1 MGLRI
6 MRLKRIDV
14 LDFLNN
20 TRRLAFSN
28 RAVSIN
34 GFPVSL
40 VYLRIGTA
48 DYCFYTKSYHMI
60 PHMDS
65 LILRVSRFPLS
76 YLEDETMTKVHYDV
90 LRQIVTISIMENH
103 VDTGIPDGAFSPV

>member
-6 MRLKRIDV
+6 MRLKHIDV

-28 RAVSIN
+28 QAVFIN
-34 GFPVSL
+34 GFPVSF
-40 VYLRIGTA
+40 VYLCIGTA
-48 DYCFYTKSYHMI
+48 DYCFYTKSCYVI

-65 LILRVSRFPLS
+65 LILRVSRFPFS
-76 YLEDETMTKVHYDV
+76 YLEDETMTKVRYDV
-90 LRQIVTISIMENH
+90 LRQIVTISIMENR
-103 VDTGIPDGAFSPV
+103 VDTGVPDGAFSPV